1 MTLKNLDITIVEAA
15 RQGDRNAMERLLR
28 LSQPDVRRY
37 AMLHCKISDID
48 DAVQEVLLIIARR
61 LETLNILAAF
71 SSWIFKTVQRECRRL
86 GRVALRYDPFD
97 EATLEEWIQD
107 KPEGE
112 LLSDLLNAMSKLPP
126 KYQEVILMKDFQQL
140 TNQEIATELNLSLV
154 AVKSRLHRA
163 RLAAR
168 TLLID

>member
-1 MTLKNLDITIVEAA
+1 MSLKNLDVTIIEAA
-15 RQGDRNAMERLLR
+15 RKGDRDAMERLLAV
-28 LSQPDVRRY
+28 SQPDVRRY

-48 DAVQEVLLIIARR
+48 DAVQEVLLAIARR

-86 GRVALRYDPFD
+86 GRVTLRYDPFD

-112 LLSDLLNAMSKLPP
+112 LLNELLNAIDKLP
-126 KYQEVILMKDFQQL
+126 KDYREVILMKDFYQL
-140 TNQEIATELNLSLV
+140 TNKEISSELSMSLV

-168 TLLID
+168 ALLIN